1 MSLTKRIN
9 RIPYGRMLFAGI
21 VGVMIIVLLKT
32 YGKTSTY
39 AVSEKSYASIG
50 ASPQGVAP
58 VSPEASCEMKA
69 GTGLASSLLPRE
81 VASQEE
87 FGEFAPEDV
96 LAGQNFLEPRSQIG
110 LPETTGGAL
119 RNANQSI
126 RAEPPNPKEAFMW
139 NNSTISTDTMQR
151 TLV

>member
-50 ASPQGVAP
+50 ASPRVWPPFHPKPVA
-58 VSPEASCEMKA
+58 K
-69 GTGLASSLLPRE
+69 
-81 VASQEE
+81 
-87 FGEFAPEDV
+87 
-96 LAGQNFLEPRSQIG
+96 
-110 LPETTGGAL
+110 
-119 RNANQSI
+119 
-126 RAEPPNPKEAFMW
+126 
-139 NNSTISTDTMQR
+139 
-151 TLV
+151 